1 MSVADDILKKVSK
14 KKLHFSLLDP
24 EDQTSKEAGK
34 LSKLAEEVGS
44 SVIMVGGSTLSSS
57 KQVDETVKAI
67 KENSKLPVIL
77 FPSGAKFLSKYADA
91 IFFMSCLN
99 SRNLGF
105 VIREHVQ
112 GSPFIKHVGIEPIS
126 MGYLIIEPGMTAGKM
141 GQVDL
146 VKRDDIQTA
155 VGYALAT
162 QYFGMKFFYLEAG
175 SGAPEPVP
183 NEMITA
189 VKKNINIPLIVGGGI
204 RSAKT
209 AHEKA
214 LAGADIIVTGT
225 TFEKDNNGAADGD
238 NIIRAELYVTC

>member
-1 MSVADDILKKVSK
+1 MSFTDDILKKVRG

-24 EDQTSKEAGK
+24 EDQTPQEAGK
-34 LSKLAEEVGS
+34 LAKLAEDAGS

-57 KQVDETVKAI
+57 LQVDETVKAI

-77 FPSGAKFLSKYADA
+77 FPSSAKFLSKYADA

-105 VIREHVQ
+105 VIREHVE
-112 GSPFIKHVGIEPIS
+112 GASFIKHVGIEPIS
-126 MGYLIIEPGMTAGKM
+126 MGYLIVEPGMTAGKM

-146 VKRDDIQTA
+146 VKRDDLQSA

-175 SGAPEPVP
+175 SGAPEPVT
-183 NEMITA
+183 NEMIGA
-189 VKKNINIPLIVGGGI
+189 VKKNINIPLVVGGGI

-209 AHEKA
+209 AYEKA
-214 LAGADIIVTGT
+214 KAGADIIVTGT
-225 TFEKDNNGAADGD
+225 TFEKDI
-238 NIIRAELYVTC
+238 NIEKTLREIIKALDE

>member
-1 MSVADDILKKVSK
+1 MTIANDLIKKVGE

-24 EDQTSKEAGK
+24 EDQTPNEAGK
-34 LSKLAEEVGS
+34 LAKIAEDLGTS
-44 SVIMVGGSTLSSS
+44 AIMVGGSTLSSS
-57 KQVDETVKAI
+57 KQVDDTVKAI
-67 KENSKLPVIL
+67 KENSKIPIIL

-99 SRNLGF
+99 SRNLDY
-105 VIREHVQ
+105 VIREHVK
-112 GSPFIKHVGIEPIS
+112 GSLFIKHVGIEPIS
-126 MGYLIIEPGMTAGKM
+126 MGYLIVEPGMTAGKM

-146 VKRDDIQTA
+146 VKRDDLQTA
-155 VGYALAT
+155 VGFALST

-175 SGAPEPVP
+175 SGAPEPVK

-189 VKKNINIPLIVGGGI
+189 VKENINIPLIVGGGI
-204 RSAKT
+204 RSSST

-225 TFEKDNNGAADGD
+225 TFEKDKNVERTLRE
-238 NIIRAELYVTC
+238 IIKAIEE

>member
-1 MSVADDILKKVSK
+1 MTIANDLIKKVGE

-24 EDQTSKEAGK
+24 EDQTPKEAGK
-34 LSKLAEEVGS
+34 LAKLAEEAGS
-44 SVIMVGGSTLSSS
+44 SAMMVGGSTLTSSM
-57 KQVDETVKAI
+57 QVDKTVEAI

-77 FPSGAKFLSKYADA
+77 FPSGTKFLSKYADA

-105 VIREHVQ
+105 LIREHVQ
-112 GSPFIKHVGIEPIS
+112 GSLFIKQVGIEPIA
-126 MGYLIIEPGMTAGKM
+126 MGYLIVEPGMTAGKI

-146 VKRDDIQTA
+146 VNRDDLQTA

-175 SGAPEPVP
+175 SGAPEPVT
-183 NEMITA
+183 NEMISA

-225 TFEKDNNGAADGD
+225 AFEKDKNVEKTLRE
-238 NIIRAELYVTC
+238 IIKAIEE